1 MLRAIDA
8 MHGAPRNFKTSSKT
22 GPTPVTNNDI
32 IRRLRYAL
40 NLSDSDMINTFA
52 AADNEV
58 TRAQVSDWLK
68 RDDDDAQQRIKDIDL
83 ASFLNGL
90 INVRRGKR
98 EGAQPAPE
106 KRLDNNLILRKLKIA
121 FELKDDDM
129 LDLLALA
136 GFEMITKSE
145 LSAFFRKPDHR
156 HYRECK
162 DQILRNLLKGI
173 ELRHRRHDPETEQHA
188 VDPA

>member
-1 MLRAIDA
+1 M
-8 MHGAPRNFKTSSKT
+8 
-22 GPTPVTNNDI
+22 TNNDI

-40 NLSDSDMINTFA
+40 NLSDTDMINTFA
-52 AADNEV
+52 AADHEV
-58 TRAQVSDWLK
+58 SRAQISDWLK
-68 RDDDDAQQRIKDIDL
+68 RDDDEAQQRIKDIDL
-83 ASFLNGL
+83 ARFLNGL

-106 KRLDNNLILRKLKIA
+106 KRLDNNVILRKLKIA

-129 LDLLALA
+129 LELLALA
-136 GFEMITKSE
+136 GFELITKSE

-173 ELRHRRHDPETEQHA
+173 ELRHRRDDPETEQHA
-188 VDPA
+188 VDPV